1 MLGGSRRGVK
11 RSALRGA
18 RSTHTKDSCHHFSHL
33 DIRMAG
39 LVKDDDGLVVADQAR
54 KEYCAMRSALGMIEG
69 RTHIPRDTMSVRTR
83 STQQLIRCACLAT
96 ALLVTITASAQ
107 SVHAAGRGQTKFT
120 HISTQYIAALGGPG
134 ATSGSGA
141 QLWGLW
147 PLDPGPRGVKLNRYQ
162 SLKNSGGVAPARWK
176 FDETDWWL
184 EEHGL
189 IMEQPTVPLPPGKY
203 LVTGARKVTAVL
215 TIHPPDSHG
224 DRRWELDQGA
234 TLYDVTHLACRS
246 ARYTPATVGTSCSP
260 ANAKQTAFPVTPGGT
275 MPPVEGCTKQ
285 DYAVLIVIGVG
296 VED

>member
-1 MLGGSRRGVK
+1 MISILRTIEMRTATPEDPVSARTGSTER
-11 RSALRGA
+11 
-18 RSTHTKDSCHHFSHL
+18 
-33 DIRMAG
+33 
-39 LVKDDDGLVVADQAR
+39 
-54 KEYCAMRSALGMIEG
+54 
-69 RTHIPRDTMSVRTR
+69 
-83 STQQLIRCACLAT
+83 LIRRACVAMV
-96 ALLVTITASAQ
+96 LLVTIAVTAQ
-107 SVHAAGRGQTKFT
+107 AAYAADGGQTKFKR
-120 HISTQYIAALGGPG
+120 ISTQYIAALGDPG
-134 ATSGSGA
+134 ATSGGGA
-141 QLWGLW
+141 QSWGLW
-147 PLDPGPRGVKLNRYQ
+147 PLDPGPRGVKLSRYQ
-162 SLKNSGGVAPARWK
+162 LLKHSGGVAPARWT

-246 ARYTPATVGTSCSP
+246 ARYTPATAGGSCTP
-260 ANAKQTAFPVTPGGT
+260 ANAKQTAFPVAPGGA

-285 DYAVLIVIGVG
+285 DYTVLIVIGMG

>member
-1 MLGGSRRGVK
+1 MSTLRTIRIRAHVL
-11 RSALRGA
+11 RDALFA
-18 RSTHTKDSCHHFSHL
+18 
-33 DIRMAG
+33 
-39 LVKDDDGLVVADQAR
+39 
-54 KEYCAMRSALGMIEG
+54 
-69 RTHIPRDTMSVRTR
+69 RTR
-83 STQQLIRCACLAT
+83 SRQRLVRACLAT
-96 ALLVTITASAQ
+96 VLLVTIAVTAQA
-107 SVHAAGRGQTKFT
+107 VHAGEGETKFRR
-120 HISTQYIAALGGPG
+120 ISTQFIAALGNPG
-134 ATSGSGA
+134 ATSGNGA

-189 IMEQPTVPLPPGKY
+189 IMEQPTIPLPPGKY

-215 TIHPPDSHG
+215 TIHPADSHG

-246 ARYTPATVGTSCSP
+246 ARYTPATAGGSCSP
-260 ANAKQTAFPVTPGGT
+260 AHAKQTAFPVAPGGA